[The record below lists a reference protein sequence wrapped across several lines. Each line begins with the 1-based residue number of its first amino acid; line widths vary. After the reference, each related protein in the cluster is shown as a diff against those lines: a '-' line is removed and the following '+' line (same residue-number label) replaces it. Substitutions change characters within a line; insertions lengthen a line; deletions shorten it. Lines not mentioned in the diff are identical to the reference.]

1 MSPLDRQYHDQLD
14 AQPQGC
20 GDAGEL
26 NGGHSPQPELQA
38 WHQSGAAD
46 DLMSRSL
53 LQVQQQEAWLQ
64 SQSGSTLLDP
74 GSRQFSALN
83 GWAAARDDGPSGD
96 ASKRLLL
103 VVDTSSAGWQ
113 QHLDALGSQ
122 PPGADLLF
130 LQPGA
135 SGLQQIADAL
145 AHSDYNQ
152 VDLLAGA
159 PEGCSLQLGSDL
171 IAPEALASVLPLGP
185 GQAFELVT
193 AVLEPALTMTA
204 LSGSAT
210 AIATTGLGDAVGL
223 VDFARQSLQ
232 EAQGSGRLDGAIAVA
247 FDESNQA
254 AVGQLVQAFLAAEQQ
269 PQIQWARFES
279 SRVRGAYLGESNTIL
294 LSETLRSAPK
304 KQLQA
309 VLLEEIGHWLEGSS
323 QLNGVDSAGD
333 EGEIFAAQL
342 FGNLTLEAAQVMG
355 VSNDAAR
362 LLINGRE
369 QRVELSASLA
379 GINTAPQLA
388 GTPQAVL
395 PNTAEDQPST
405 LTTAQLLQGF
415 SDPDPGD
422 QLRVEN
428 LHVSSGNGRLA
439 VDANGQW
446 TFTPEVHANGPVTLA
461 YDVVDGHGGRLAA
474 TNGFMI
480 NAVNDAPR
488 RLDDGPKALYVIEDA
503 AITSLGLANLAWATG
518 AGRDP
523 ASDQLRQIPGA
534 DEATQT
540 LTFTVTAVPAARL
553 GQLGLL
559 DANNAFSPVTPGAQL
574 SQEQMQALQ
583 FRAAADA
590 YGTGTLTY
598 AVSDGAA
605 AQGGLT
611 TTETFTINVLAVN
624 DTPVRTSLAELAPL
638 LIDNTKL
645 IVDPVTNLYMTVSVG
660 LVNLLFRAG
669 GDALEQ
675 ASQQQLLYRISQ
687 LPNAT
692 VGQVLLA
699 GGVTAVVQGQ
709 TYSLD
714 QLRDLIFRPARGVE
728 KLTAAERL
736 GELRLEV
743 TDSPAPSGDPALTTE
758 LKVQILIDTNKASG
772 RAGMRIAGLTSDE
785 QAIQAVLAL
794 DPTNP
799 DTGFQAPAGGN
810 GTIQTVGQPKGLN
823 TSIYSQLKSDNALYL
838 AALGGNTVLDGQ
850 EVNYLPSAVP
860 FLFDLPINAWA
871 PTSWA
876 NGGPDPTH
884 TLLYRST
891 LSGQLRSND
900 ELIYT
905 VVPGS
910 APAGF
915 TLSSSGA
922 WSFDPL
928 HAAYAGLTT
937 EGAKQQVTV
946 GYQAGTL
953 TGEITIELRRTA
965 TTMIAEVV
973 GNVGALTTSRG
984 DWIAANPEGRDKDR
998 YFKYVSE
1005 YVLTSYGARDTGEKN
1020 EAGEKLFTWGGSI
1033 ATADGQPLR
1042 QLNGTPITSA
1052 GYYDFTRREGL
1063 GDGVEFIYET
1073 VSEKGKQVDYITGMR
1088 FFLRNNVF
1096 GDNDPSA
1103 SNIRDPGAP
1112 VTILREL
1119 GVITTL
1125 ALTENATKLSSAPPP
1140 AAPGLIEVLTRLRS
1154 DGSLPGLVDID
1165 PSQYE
1170 NAAKV
1175 SMLLSSGSA
1184 GGSSSGLMAQG
1195 TGAGDDD
1202 GTSTG
1207 SAAGDPA
1214 GKGAGVGGLDAGAD
1228 KIAKGRGPGDGGDS
1242 TAEGLGQGAGERGL
1256 RLDPLPILATAAL
1269 ATPAS
1274 LLGSLSETNLLGG
1287 NLLDALALGAGLL
1300 YLLYGPKAVDQG
1312 KRGLR
1317 GWLAG
1322 VVGGSRR
1329 GAAVPGEQLVLSLI
1343 LTRQENGSLQLVAAQ
1358 LTAGGVKLL
1367 AQQDLASAEAWQE
1380 AASAL
1385 LAGLQQQGQR
1395 YDLLLLDGQL
1405 DRALPATDQSL
1416 AALAQQ
1422 RLPLA
1427 TAELAAA
1434 VAAASPAEFAAL
1446 QQWLNKPSLALPA
1459 DSAVAQALQRRCA
1472 VHGQTLPPDQAKMA
1486 AMLELSLAL
1495 TWSQRRNR

>member
-1 MSPLDRQYHDQLD
+1 MSPLDRHYHDQLD
-14 AQPQGC
+14 AQPPVG
-20 GDAGEL
+20 GDGGDL
-26 NGGHSPQPELQA
+26 NGGYSPQPEVQA
-38 WHQSGAAD
+38 WHQSGGAD
-46 DLMSRSL
+46 DLSRSL

-64 SQSGSTLLDP
+64 SQSGSNLLDP
-74 GSRQFSALN
+74 GNWQSSAPH

-113 QHLDALGSQ
+113 QHLNALGSQ

-152 VDLLAGA
+152 VHLLAAA
-159 PEGCSLQLGSDL
+159 PEGGSLQLGSDR
-171 IAPEALASVLPLGP
+171 IAREALASVLPLGP
-185 GQAFELVT
+185 GQAFELVPS
-193 AVLEPALTMTA
+193 VVEPAPAMAA
-204 LSGSAT
+204 LSGGSP
-210 AIATTGLGDAVGL
+210 AITTTVLGDAVGL
-223 VDFARQSLQ
+223 VEFARQSLQ
-232 EAQGSGRLDGAIAVA
+232 EAQGSGRMAEAIAVA
-247 FDESNQA
+247 FAESNQA
-254 AVGQLVQAFLAAEQQ
+254 AISQTLQALLAGEQQ

-279 SRVRGAYLGESNTIL
+279 SSVRGAFLGENNTIL
-294 LSETLRSAPK
+294 LSETLRSAPE

-323 QLNGVDSAGD
+323 QVNGVDSAGD

-355 VSNDAAR
+355 VNDDAAR

-369 QRVELSASLA
+369 QRVELSA
-379 GINTAPQLA
+379 INTAPQ
-388 GTPQAVL
+388 
-395 PNTAEDQPST
+395 
-405 LTTAQLLQGF
+405 
-415 SDPDPGD
+415 
-422 QLRVEN
+422 
-428 LHVSSGNGRLA
+428 
-439 VDANGQW
+439 
-446 TFTPEVHANGPVTLA
+446 
-461 YDVVDGHGGRLAA
+461 
-474 TNGFMI
+474 
-480 NAVNDAPR
+480 
-488 RLDDGPKALYVIEDA
+488 RLDNGPKALYVIEDA
-503 AITSLGLANLAWATG
+503 AITPLGLATLAWATG
-518 AGRDP
+518 AERDP
-523 ASDQLRQIPGA
+523 ATDQLRQIA
-534 DEATQT
+534 DEASQT
-540 LTFTVTAVPAARL
+540 LTFRITALPAARL
-553 GQLGLL
+553 GQIGLL
-559 DANNAFSPVTPGAQL
+559 NANANNAFVPVTEGAQL
-574 SQEQMQALQ
+574 SLDQMKVLQ

-590 YGTGTLTY
+590 YGTGTFTY
-598 AVSDGAA
+598 SVSDGAA
-605 AQGGLT
+605 AQGGLI
-611 TTETFTINVLAVN
+611 TTETFTINLLAVN
-624 DTPVRTSLAELAPL
+624 DTPVRTSLTELAPL

-645 IVDPVTNLYMTVSVG
+645 KVDPVTNLYKTVSVG
-660 LVNLLFRAG
+660 LANLLFTAG
-669 GDALEQ
+669 GGELEQ

-687 LPNAT
+687 LPNAAL
-692 VGQVLLA
+692 GQVMLVVNNV
-699 GGVTAVVQGQ
+699 VTPVVQGQ
-709 TYSLD
+709 TYSPD
-714 QLRDLIFRPARGVE
+714 QLSNLIFRPARGVE
-728 KLTAAERL
+728 TLTAAQRL

-743 TDSPAPSGDPALTTE
+743 TDTPLPGGDPARTTV
-758 LKVQILIDTNKASG
+758 LKVPILIDTNKASG
-772 RAGMRIAGLTSDE
+772 RAGVRIAGLSSDE

-799 DTGFQAPAGGN
+799 DTGLQNPAGGN
-810 GTIQTVGQPKGLN
+810 GTAKGLN
-823 TSIYSQLKSDNALYL
+823 TSIYSQLKSDNPLYL

-850 EVNYLPSAVP
+850 EVNYVPSAVP
-860 FLFDLPINAWA
+860 FLFDLPKTRLINNQVVDLWA
-871 PTSWA
+871 GTWA
-876 NGGPDPTH
+876 TGGAAPTH
-884 TLLYRST
+884 TLLYSST

-928 HAAYAGLTT
+928 DPAYADLTT
-937 EGAKQQVTV
+937 EGATKQVTAR
-946 GYQAGTL
+946 YQAGTR

-965 TTMIAEVV
+965 TTVIAEVV
-973 GNVGALTTSRG
+973 GNVGAMTTSHG
-984 DWIAANPEGRDKDR
+984 DWIASNPEGRDKDR

-1005 YVLTSYGARDTGEKN
+1005 YVLTSYGARDTGETN
-1020 EAGEKLFTWGGSI
+1020 GAGEKLFAWGGPI
-1033 ATADGQPLR
+1033 NTADGQPLR
-1042 QLNGTPITSA
+1042 QLDGTAITTA
-1052 GYYDFTRREGL
+1052 GYYDFTRRDGL

-1096 GDNDPSA
+1096 GDNDPSPG
-1103 SNIRDPGAP
+1103 NIRDPGAP

-1125 ALTENATKLSSAPPP
+1125 TLTENATQSSSAPPP
-1140 AAPGLIEVLTRLRS
+1140 LATGSVEVETRLRS
-1154 DGSLPGLVDID
+1154 DGSMPSLVGINT
-1165 PSQYE
+1165 SQYE
-1170 NAAKV
+1170 HAAKV
-1175 SMLLSSGSA
+1175 SMLLSAGSA
-1184 GGSSSGLMAQG
+1184 GDSSSGMMAQG

-1207 SAAGDPA
+1207 SAAG
-1214 GKGAGVGGLDAGAD
+1214 KGAGVGGLDAGAN
-1228 KIAKGRGPGDGGDS
+1228 KIAKGRGPGDGGPSS
-1242 TAEGLGQGAGERGL
+1242 TDGLGKGAGELGL

-1274 LLGSLSETNLLGG
+1274 LLGTLSETNILGA

-1322 VVGGSRR
+1322 VAGGSRR
-1329 GAAVPGEQLVLSLI
+1329 GAAVPGEQRVLSLI
-1343 LTRQENGSLQLVAAQ
+1343 LTRQENGSLRLVAAQ

-1380 AASAL
+1380 AAAAL

-1405 DRALPATDQSL
+1405 DRALSTTDQSL

-1434 VAAASPAEFAAL
+1434 VAVASPAEFAAL
-1446 QQWLNKPSLALPA
+1446 QQWLNKPSQALPP

-1495 TWSQRRNR
+1495 TWSQR

>member
-1 MSPLDRQYHDQLD
+1 MSPLDRPYHDPLD
-14 AQPQGC
+14 AQPHVGA
-20 GDAGEL
+20 DAGEL
-26 NGGHSPQPELQA
+26 NGGSSPQPEVQA

-46 DLMSRSL
+46 DLSRSL

-74 GSRQFSALN
+74 GSHQSSAPH
-83 GWAAARDDGPSGD
+83 GWAAARDDGPADD

-103 VVDTSSAGWQ
+103 VVDTSSPGWQ
-113 QHLDALGSQ
+113 QHLDALGNQ
-122 PPGADLLF
+122 PPGADLVF

-135 SGLQQIADAL
+135 SGLRQIADAL

-152 VDLLAGA
+152 VQLLAGA
-159 PEGCSLQLGSDL
+159 PEGGSLQLGSDL
-171 IAPEALASVLPLGP
+171 IAREALAHVLPLGP

-193 AVLEPALTMTA
+193 SVVEPGPAMAAV
-204 LSGSAT
+204 SGAST
-210 AIATTGLGDAVGL
+210 GIATTVLGDAVGL

-232 EAQGSGRLDGAIAVA
+232 EARGRGRMAGAIAAA
-247 FDESNQA
+247 FAESNQA
-254 AVGQLVQAFLAAEQQ
+254 AITQTLQALLAGEQQ

-279 SRVRGAYLGESNTIL
+279 SQVRGAYLDESNTIL
-294 LSETLRSAPK
+294 LSETLRGAPA

-323 QLNGVDSAGD
+323 QVNGVESAGD

-342 FGNLTLEAAQVMG
+342 LGNLTLEAAQVMG
-355 VSNDAAR
+355 VSDDAAR

-369 QRVELSASLA
+369 QPVELSAELA
-379 GINTAPQLA
+379 GINIAPQLA

-395 PNTAEDQPST
+395 SNIAEDQPST
-405 LTTAQLLQGF
+405 LSTAQLLQGF

-428 LHVSSGNGRLA
+428 LRVSSGNGRLA
-439 VDANGQW
+439 VDATGQW

-474 TNGFMI
+474 TNRFTI
-480 NAVNDAPR
+480 TAVNDAPR
-488 RLDDGPKALYVIEDA
+488 RLDDGPKALYVIEDG
-503 AITSLGLANLAWATG
+503 AITPLGLANLAWATG
-518 AGRDP
+518 AERDS
-523 ASDQLRQIPGA
+523 ATDQLRQILVA

-540 LTFTVTAVPAARL
+540 LAFTVTALPAARL
-553 GQLGLL
+553 GQIGLL
-559 DANNAFSPVTPGAQL
+559 DANNAFVPVTAGDQL
-574 SQEQMQALQ
+574 SLVQMQGLQ

-590 YGTGTLTY
+590 YGTDTFTY

-611 TTETFTINVLAVN
+611 TTETFTINLLAVN
-624 DTPVRTSLAELAPL
+624 DAPVGELAPL

-645 IVDPVTNLYMTVSVG
+645 KVDRDTNLYKTVSVG
-660 LVNLLFRAG
+660 LTNLLFRPG

-675 ASQQQLLYRISQ
+675 DSQELLYRISR
-687 LPNAT
+687 LPSST

-699 GGVTAVVQGQ
+699 DGTEVLKGNAYTLSELQK
-709 TYSLD
+709 
-714 QLRDLIFRPARGVE
+714 LIFRPARGVE
-728 KLTAAERL
+728 TLTAAERL
-736 GELRLEV
+736 VELRLEV
-743 TDSPAPSGDPALTTE
+743 TDTATPGSDPARTTE
-758 LKVQILIDTNKASG
+758 LKLPILIDTNKASG
-772 RAGMRIAGLTSDE
+772 RAGVRIAGITSDE
-785 QAIQAVLAL
+785 QAIQAVLGL

-799 DTGFQAPAGGN
+799 DTGFQNPAGGN
-810 GTIQTVGQPKGLN
+810 GTAKGLN
-823 TSIYSQLKSDNALYL
+823 TSLYSQLESDNPLYL
-838 AALGGNTVLDGQ
+838 AAIGGYTLLDGQ
-850 EVNYLPSAVP
+850 EINYAPSAVP
-860 FLFDLPINAWA
+860 FLFDLPINTWA

-884 TLLYRST
+884 TLVYRPT

-900 ELIYT
+900 ELTYT
-905 VVPGS
+905 VTDP

-928 HAAYAGLTT
+928 DAAYADLTT
-937 EGAKQQVTV
+937 EGATKQVTAR
-946 GYQAGTL
+946 YQAGTR

-965 TTMIAEVV
+965 TTTIAAVV
-973 GNVGALTTSRG
+973 GDGGAMTTSRG
-984 DWIAANPEGRDKDR
+984 DWIASNPEGRDKDR

-1005 YVLTSYGARDTGEKN
+1005 YVLTSYGARDTGERN
-1020 EAGEKLFTWGGSI
+1020 GAGEKLFAWGEPI

-1042 QLNGTPITSA
+1042 QLDGTPITTA

-1063 GDGVEFIYET
+1063 GDGVEFVYET
-1073 VSEKGKQVDYITGMR
+1073 VSERGTQVDYITGMR
-1088 FFLRNNVF
+1088 FFLSNNVF

-1103 SNIRDPGAP
+1103 GNIRDPGAP
-1112 VTILREL
+1112 VTILQEL
-1119 GVITTL
+1119 GVITPLNLTQDATL
-1125 ALTENATKLSSAPPP
+1125 GNNALSPPD
-1140 AAPGLIEVLTRLRS
+1140 PGSIEVETRLR
-1154 DGSLPGLVDID
+1154 GNRSLPGLVDSD
-1165 PSQYE
+1165 TPKYE
-1170 NAAKV
+1170 VAAQF
-1175 SMLLSSGSA
+1175 SMLLSSGSEGNSA
-1184 GGSSSGLMAQG
+1184 SGLMSWT
-1195 TGAGDDD
+1195 TGAGHTD
-1202 GTSTG
+1202 GSRTG
-1207 SAAGDPA
+1207 SAADSATGGIA
-1214 GKGAGVGGLDAGAD
+1214 GKGADVGGLDAGAD
-1228 KIAKGRGPGDGGDS
+1228 KIAKGGGPGDGGNS
-1242 TAEGLGQGAGERGL
+1242 TADGLGQGAGERGL
-1256 RLDPLPILATAAL
+1256 RLDPVPILATAAV

-1274 LLGSLSETNLLGG
+1274 LLGNLSETNILGA

-1322 VVGGSRR
+1322 VAGGRRR
-1329 GAAVPGEQLVLSLI
+1329 GAAVAGEQRVLSLI
-1343 LTRQENGSLQLVAAQ
+1343 LTRQENGSLLLVAAQ
-1358 LTAGGVKLL
+1358 LTAGGVKLV

-1385 LAGLQQQGQR
+1385 LAGLQQQDQR

-1416 AALAQQ
+1416 AGLAQQ

-1434 VAAASPAEFAAL
+1434 VAAANPAEFAAL
-1446 QQWLNKPSLALPA
+1446 QQWLNKPSQALPP

-1472 VHGQTLPPDQAKMA
+1472 VHGQALPPDQAKMA

-1495 TWSQRRNR
+1495 TWSQR